1 MRPRMRSL
9 VSAVAAALV
18 LAAALPAASV
28 SASGPGSGS
37 GSAFTSDPT
46 TPPPDPAA
54 PTSSS
59 PAAAGGQ
66 GGAGTNTPRPGFASV
81 GIQMVTADGKPA
93 VQTRYTYE
101 GTPGARFPNDAFAV
115 VNYGNQPLAV
125 HVYANDAMN
134 TASGGFDLKTAG
146 TAPTDIGGW
155 LHLDLKTPYVTVPPA
170 GAAGAPG
177 RVLVAFHLQVPAQ
190 ATPGD
195 HVGGIVAGVVS
206 PSTDKNGNRINVEQ
220 RVGLRVYL
228 RVPGT
233 LRAQMAV
240 TKVSAVYHGTW
251 NPFGTG
257 SATVT
262 YTVKNTGN
270 VRLDA
275 AQVLRVTSLFGS
287 AQWKSTPPAQG
298 VLGTDI
304 SELLPGQT
312 VTLTQALSGIVPS
325 FSSTARV
332 SVDPRAMSGD
342 LDPQAVGDASAAS
355 MATVPWP
362 WVVIVLLILLV
373 VAWRLGLR
381 SRWLWR
387 RGGGAGT
394 GFGFGFGF
402 GVSRGRKPMTY
413 PSAPAAERD
422 ADEAEEDAESES
434 VSAEPPEAA
443 AAPTADEPPT
453 GQPGRVPAEAS
464 LEAAP

>member
-1 MRPRMRSL
+1 MRSL

-18 LAAALPAASV
+18 LAVAPPAASV
-28 SASGPGSGS
+28 SA
-37 GSAFTSDPT
+37 ADAT
-46 TPPPDPAA
+46 TPAPNPAVPSA
-54 PTSSS
+54 SASA

-66 GGAGTNTPRPGFASV
+66 AGTGTNTPRPGFASV

-101 GTPGARFPNDAFAV
+101 GTPGARFPSDAFAV
-115 VNYGNQPLAV
+115 VNYGSQPLSV
-125 HVYANDAMN
+125 HVYANDAID

-146 TAPTDIGGW
+146 TAPTDVGGW
-155 LHLDLKTPYVTVPPA
+155 LHLDLKAPYVTVPPA
-170 GAAGAPG
+170 GADGTPG
-177 RVLVAFHLQVPAQ
+177 RVVVTFHLQVPAL

-206 PSTDKNGNRINVEQ
+206 PATDKNGNRINVEQ

-228 RVPGT
+228 RVPGA

-262 YTVKNTGN
+262 YSVKNTGN

-275 AQVLRVTSLFGS
+275 AQALRVTSLFGS
-287 AQWKSTPPAQG
+287 AEWKSTAPAQG

-304 SELLPGQT
+304 SELIPGQT
-312 VTLTQALSGIVPS
+312 VTLTRVLTGIVPS

-355 MATVPWP
+355 IATVPWP
-362 WVVIVLLILLV
+362 WVVILLLILLF
-373 VAWRLGLR
+373 VAWRLWLR
-381 SRWLWR
+381 PLWSRR
-387 RGGGAGT
+387 GGAGT
-394 GFGFGFGF
+394 GAA
-402 GVSRGRKPMTY
+402 RGRKPLMY
-413 PSAPAAERD
+413 PSAPAAGPD
-422 ADEAEEDAESES
+422 GDESNQDTEFDSGVASESEAESEAEFEPVSGSAS
-434 VSAEPPEAA
+434 V
-443 AAPTADEPPT
+443 
-453 GQPGRVPAEAS
+453 
-464 LEAAP
+464 EAAP